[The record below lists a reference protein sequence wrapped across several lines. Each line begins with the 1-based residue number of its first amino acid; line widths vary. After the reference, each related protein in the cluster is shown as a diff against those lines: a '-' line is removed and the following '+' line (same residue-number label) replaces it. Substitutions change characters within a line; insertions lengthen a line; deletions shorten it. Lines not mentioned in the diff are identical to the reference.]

1 MKKTDCEIIRDLLP
15 LYVDDI
21 CSEPSRRMVD
31 EHLTECPECAEMLKK
46 LRTTE
51 IETGLK
57 AEKQDVLSYGVRKFR
72 QLTARTGITASG
84 VFMIP
89 LLALLAINL
98 IAGSQMGWF
107 LIVLA
112 AMATAASV
120 IAVPIMVPESKLF
133 WTLCAFTGSTELLLA
148 VICLVTRGDWFWI
161 AGGAVLFGLA
171 VCFLPWA
178 IRARPLQ
185 KWVAGRNKALLVLGA
200 DAVLFLNMMA
210 AIMFHGSSNRF
221 WPTVGIT
228 ACATLAVLYR
238 MKNKNDENG
247 EKQD

>member
-1 MKKTDCEIIRDLLP
+1 MKKTDCEIIHDLLP

-21 CSEPSRRMVD
+21 CSDPSRRLVE
-31 EHLTECPECAEMLKK
+31 EHLEECPECTDMLKK

-57 AEKQDVLSYGVRKFR
+57 EEKQDVLSYGMRKFK

-98 IAGSQMGWF
+98 IAGSQLGWF

-112 AMATAASV
+112 SMAVAASV

-133 WTLCAFTGSTELLLA
+133 WTLCAFTASTELLLA
-148 VICLVTRGDWFWI
+148 VTCLVTRGNWFWI
-161 AGGAVLFGLA
+161 AGSSVLFGMA

-178 IRARPLQ
+178 IRAKPLR
-185 KWVAGRNKALLVLGA
+185 KWVGDRNKVLLVLGA
-200 DAVLFLNMMA
+200 DALLFLNMMA
-210 AIMFHGSSNRF
+210 TIMAHGSGSRF
-221 WPTVGIT
+221 WPTVGIV
-228 ACATLAVLYR
+228 AGITLVVLYR
-238 MKNKNDENG
+238 MNNRSE
-247 EKQD
+247 EK